1 MLSKLVAHHRN
12 GRPFHL
18 WGTRVKVADETSI
31 IIQFWIRSK
40 RKRNLI
46 LIMSSESKRNR
57 QLHLDGWVCKCPF
70 VGPWQHWAKACTEA
84 IWYSN
89 PFWFYWCGA
98 LFYERKKISCY
109 NPCLHNLN
117 SKRNRQKCFITAK
130 ISWIFLKCWIN
141 WIILNLV

>member
-18 WGTRVKVADETSI
+18 WGTRVKVADETSV

-57 QLHLDGWVCKCPF
+57 QLRLDGWVCECPF
-70 VGPWQHWAKACTEA
+70 VGPLMRFWAKACTEA

-98 LFYERKKISCY
+98 LFYERKNNHMLKSLSPQSQFETLEVFY
-109 NPCLHNLN
+109 NCENFLN
-117 SKRNRQKCFITAK
+117 FSQV
-130 ISWIFLKCWIN
+130 
-141 WIILNLV
+141 LN